1 MKQLVISSVE
11 LNRNFAFVKG
21 NRQIN
26 AKAVAAKVK
35 SIREYGQLSP
45 ITVVKGED
53 VYLSGGH
60 LVDLDG
66 NDIPDEQTENYFAV
80 LDGQHRL
87 MACLKLGMN
96 LDNLVIAEPLNV
108 EMSIV
113 ALIAEMNICT
123 TAWKGTDYM
132 AAPCMALEMK
142 ENEVFEFALEL
153 RRKNYPLSTI
163 SQWCLG
169 KNTLKPRDFVNAIK
183 EKKLPKAFE
192 NSACI
197 IRKSKCSTDF
207 KRNDF
212 LKKNE
217 AYPLGALRSLKFAY
231 RKLRISL
238 FVELAV

>member
-1 MKQLVISSVE
+1 MS
-11 LNRNFAFVKG
+11 KG

-113 ALIAEMNICT
+113 ALITRNEYLYHRMERHGLYGRT
-123 TAWKGTDYM
+123 LHGT
-132 AAPCMALEMK
+132 
-142 ENEVFEFALEL
+142 
-153 RRKNYPLSTI
+153 
-163 SQWCLG
+163 
-169 KNTLKPRDFVNAIK
+169 
-183 EKKLPKAFE
+183 
-192 NSACI
+192 
-197 IRKSKCSTDF
+197 
-207 KRNDF
+207 
-212 LKKNE
+212 
-217 AYPLGALRSLKFAY
+217 
-231 RKLRISL
+231 
-238 FVELAV
+238 

>member
-132 AAPCMALEMK
+132 AAPCMALEIK

-169 KNTLKPRDFVNAIK
+169 KNTLKPRD
-183 EKKLPKAFE
+183 
-192 NSACI
+192 S
-197 IRKSKCSTDF
+197 
-207 KRNDF
+207 
-212 LKKNE
+212 
-217 AYPLGALRSLKFAY
+217 
-231 RKLRISL
+231 
-238 FVELAV
+238 

>member
-87 MACLKLGMN
+87 MACLKLG
-96 LDNLVIAEPLNV
+96 
-108 EMSIV
+108 
-113 ALIAEMNICT
+113 
-123 TAWKGTDYM
+123 
-132 AAPCMALEMK
+132 
-142 ENEVFEFALEL
+142 
-153 RRKNYPLSTI
+153 
-163 SQWCLG
+163 
-169 KNTLKPRDFVNAIK
+169 
-183 EKKLPKAFE
+183 
-192 NSACI
+192 
-197 IRKSKCSTDF
+197 
-207 KRNDF
+207 
-212 LKKNE
+212 
-217 AYPLGALRSLKFAY
+217 
-231 RKLRISL
+231 
-238 FVELAV
+238 